1 MLGGVARRTASTS
14 SFLKLCLCKRSFF
27 ICLTRMLYCKTV
39 VMNDFTAEIRQAVT
53 VLKQGGVIAIPTE
66 TVYGLACDPRNA
78 EAVKKIFAIKGRDD
92 GKPLQLIAS
101 SFSQVQT
108 LANLSAPE
116 LKITKKYWPGPLTLL
131 VDLKPDIKLAPQ
143 TCPNQTIGIRV
154 TSSPVAGAIAEAF
167 GHPIAATSANRSG
180 MSPAVSGLGVTRAFQ
195 KYEHQPDF
203 ILDIG
208 AIDKNLPTTVARID
222 KDGKAIIY
230 RQGAV
235 EL

>member
-1 MLGGVARRTASTS
+1 MDKKTTEDIKTA
-14 SFLKLCLCKRSFF
+14 
-27 ICLTRMLYCKTV
+27 V
-39 VMNDFTAEIRQAVT
+39 Q
-53 VLKQGGVIAIPTE
+53 VLNSGGVIAIPTE

-101 SFSQVQT
+101 SFSQVQA
-108 LANLSAPE
+108 LANLSKSE
-116 LKITKKYWPGPLTLL
+116 LKIAKQHWPGPLTLL
-131 VDLKPDIKLAPQ
+131 VDLKQDIKLAPQ

-154 TSSPVAGAIAEAF
+154 TSSPIAGAIAEAF
-167 GHPIAATSANRSG
+167 GYPIAATSANRSG
-180 MSPAVSGLGVTRAFQ
+180 MSPAVSGLGVVRAFQ

-203 ILDIG
+203 VLDIG

-230 RQGAV
+230 RQGEV
-235 EL
+235 KL